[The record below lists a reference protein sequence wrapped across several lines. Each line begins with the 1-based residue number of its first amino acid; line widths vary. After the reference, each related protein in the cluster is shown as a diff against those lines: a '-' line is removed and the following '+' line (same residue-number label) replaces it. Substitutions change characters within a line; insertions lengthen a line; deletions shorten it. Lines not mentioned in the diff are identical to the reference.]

1 MKFKDSCLKEWYL
14 ILIALYLWIVPELDS
29 WFGRYKT
36 VNSLGGKLEMIK
48 VRENLKRVF
57 EMSGILKMIPI
68 VEMDEKE
75 KIS

>member
-1 MKFKDSCLKEWYL
+1 
-14 ILIALYLWIVPELDS
+14 
-29 WFGRYKT
+29 
-36 VNSLGGKLEMIK
+36 MIK